1 MNPLWGSLNEN
12 LQQTSLCRY
21 VHITLNL
28 PLIAGKLVEI
38 EQQASLHTTMRPGW
52 EDLVRRCMQMFLH
65 RSEGQSWS
73 YKRHYQEGTPLCSD
87 CSLQY
92 SHPLVTSTQM
102 LVKALVSACSFE
114 VAAKTNLPLR
124 LVILWERF
132 FPELLFIFAS
142 AFHNGHAET
151 PLYRFSLSDG
161 TPVTAQTRTDLCRNP
176 SSNEPHS
183 FLSTHFLQRYTSCCA
198 SWKNSNLVWLST
210 LAALLQIFDI
220 PKFVS

>member
-1 MNPLWGSLNEN
+1 MNESHH
-12 LQQTSLCRY
+12 QTSLCRY
-21 VHITLNL
+21 VYIILKL
-28 PLIAGKLVEI
+28 PIIAGKLVEI

-73 YKRHYQEGTPLCSD
+73 YKRHYQEGTPLCS
-87 CSLQY
+87 
-92 SHPLVTSTQM
+92 PAQM
-102 LVKALVSACSFE
+102 LMKALVSACLFK
-114 VAAKTNLPLR
+114 VAVKTNLPLR
-124 LVILWERF
+124 LVILWELF

-176 SSNEPHS
+176 SNNEPHS
-183 FLSTHFLQRYTSCCA
+183 FLSTHFLQRCRSCCT
-198 SWKNSNLVWLST
+198 SWKNSNV
-210 LAALLQIFDI
+210 A
-220 PKFVS
+220 